1 MRYAAIAFDL
11 DGTLVDSAPDLHAAA
26 TRMLSELD
34 RPALTLPQVTG
45 FIGNGVPK
53 LVERCLDATGGTG
66 ALHAEALARF
76 RAHYDAAPADL
87 TRPWPGVPEA
97 AAALAAAGL
106 PLGICT
112 NKPEGTARKLLTLLG
127 LGELFGSVIGGDT
140 LPEHKPQP
148 EPLLRC
154 IADLGADPARALY
167 VGDSETDAETAAN
180 AGVPFA
186 LYTRGYRKRP
196 VESFD
201 AVLAFDDWSDLAA
214 FVTGQARRIALPSR
228 DTAREPGL
236 TES

>member
-26 TRMLSELD
+26 NRMLAELG
-34 RPALTLPQVTG
+34 RPALTLPQVTS

-53 LVERCLDATGGTG
+53 LVERCLEATGGG
-66 ALHAEALARF
+66 GDLHADGLARF
-76 RAHYDAAPADL
+76 RAHYDAAPANL

-97 AAALAAAGL
+97 ARRLRAAGL

-112 NKPEGTARKLLTLLG
+112 NKPEGPARKLLALLG
-127 LGELFGSVIGGDT
+127 LDDLFASVIGGDT

-148 EPLLRC
+148 EPLIRC
-154 IADLGADPARALY
+154 LAELGADPARTLY

-180 AGVPFA
+180 AGIPFA

-196 VESFD
+196 VEGFV
-201 AVLAFDDWSDLAA
+201 AVLAFDDWAELPDHVAAPAPASDAA
-214 FVTGQARRIALPSR
+214 S
-228 DTAREPGL
+228 
-236 TES
+236 